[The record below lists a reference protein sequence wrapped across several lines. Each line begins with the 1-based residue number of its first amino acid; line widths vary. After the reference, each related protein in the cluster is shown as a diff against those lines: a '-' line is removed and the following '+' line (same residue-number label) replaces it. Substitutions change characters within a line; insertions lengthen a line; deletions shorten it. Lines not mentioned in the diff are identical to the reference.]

1 MRAVNLLPGDEAG
14 GRQRPALPALIACF
28 GTVVVTLVLAVVFLS
43 ASSNV
48 GNQRKTLETLQ
59 AELAATPAPKP
70 RPASALEGQ
79 LPTERA
85 QRISILS
92 SVLAERVAWD
102 RVLRELAQVLPK
114 DVWLTSLSATAPS
127 TGPNAAASAFQLGGD
142 TYSQDGV
149 ARLLSRLQVLPD
161 LTQVQ
166 LISST
171 GDKIGNRPVV
181 RFSISAV
188 VRSPGATS

>member
-1 MRAVNLLPGDEAG
+1 MQAVNLLPGDEAG
-14 GRQRPALPALIACF
+14 GRQRPPLPGLIACF
-28 GTVVVTLVLAVVFLS
+28 GTVVVTLALAALFLS

-48 GNQRKTLETLQ
+48 GNERKTLETLQ

-70 RPASALEGQ
+70 ASALEGQ
-79 LPTERA
+79 LPSERA
-85 QRISILS
+85 QRISVLS

-127 TGPNAAASAFQLGGD
+127 TGPNAAASAFLLSGD

-161 LTQVQ
+161 LMQVQ
-166 LISST
+166 LVSST

-181 RFSISAV
+181 RFSITAV
-188 VRSPGATS
+188 VRPPGATS